1 MNVGPWSARGLTSLL
16 FGLLLGCAPADVMHL
31 EQQPRAPKR
40 LSDVQVFLDEPT
52 RPYKA
57 IAMVQASDQGWGLSL
72 DTLKSK
78 MVEKAAALGGDGV
91 ILGQQSSQSAG
102 TYFMPIGNAL
112 YGMNLSEKKLAG
124 KIIVFTDK

>member
-1 MNVGPWSARGLTSLL
+1 
-16 FGLLLGCAPADVMHL
+16 MHL
-31 EQQPRAPKR
+31 EQQPRKPTR
-40 LSDVQVFLDEPT
+40 LSDIQVFLDEPT

-72 DTLKSK
+72 DTLKTK
-78 MVEKAAALGGDGV
+78 MVEKAAALGGDAV

-112 YGMNLSEKKLAG
+112 YGMNLPEKKMAG